1 MKARRV
7 VVEIEELVLH
17 GFDPRDRYRIGD
29 VMQAELATL
38 LGDLEVATAPRAPV
52 DRIDA
57 GAFDVPAGAGG
68 GSIGRGA
75 ARAVRRSFS

>member
-1 MKARRV
+1 MKARRI

-29 VMQAELATL
+29 AMRAELATL
-38 LGDLEVATAPRAPV
+38 LADFEVGTASRAPIA
-52 DRIDA
+52 RIDA

-68 GSIGRGA
+68 GSIGRGL
-75 ARAVRRSFS
+75 ARAVRGSFS